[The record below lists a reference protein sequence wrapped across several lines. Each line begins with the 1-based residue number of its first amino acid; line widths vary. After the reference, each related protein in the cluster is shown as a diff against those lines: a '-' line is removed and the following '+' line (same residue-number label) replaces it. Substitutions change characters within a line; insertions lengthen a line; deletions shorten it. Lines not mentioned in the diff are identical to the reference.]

1 MTSIEPLIGIAEVAK
16 LLSCST
22 MAVRK
27 WAKAGQIPHFRLG
40 FGDPE
45 KKLYKFRK
53 SEVMEWV
60 ESTRTYGGLTYAR
73 AAALRYRDYKK
84 GKIIQRSYE

>member
-27 WAKAGQIPHFRLG
+27 WTKEGLIPHFRIG
-40 FGDPE
+40 MGDPN
-45 KKLYKFRK
+45 KKMYKFRK
-53 SEVMEWV
+53 SEVMEWL
-60 ESTRTYGGLTYAR
+60 ESKRYNKGVR
-73 AAALRYRDYKK
+73 AASLRYRQWHK
-84 GKIIQRSYE
+84 GIVIQRSYD

>member
-1 MTSIEPLIGIAEVAK
+1 MTNIEPLIGIAEVAK

-27 WAKAGQIPHFRLG
+27 WAKAGEIPHFRIG

-60 ESTRTYGGLTYAR
+60 ESTRYAR
-73 AAALRYRDYKK
+73 AASLRYREWKQ
-84 GKIIQRSYE
+84 GKVTQRSYE

>member
-27 WAKAGQIPHFRLG
+27 WTREGLIPHYRIG
-40 FGDPE
+40 MGDPN
-45 KKLYKFRK
+45 KKMYKFRK
-53 SEVMEWV
+53 SEVMEWL
-60 ESTRTYGGLTYAR
+60 ESKRYRKGAR
-73 AAALRYRDYKK
+73 AAALRYREWKQ
-84 GKIIQRSYE
+84 GKVTRRSYD